1 MFNEGI
7 GGWKWSFKFLK
18 KLLFF
23 KKEFENEMISDVE
36 LSYILNVSD
45 SESSYS
51 VCVEDNILLYEVV
64 V

>member
-1 MFNEGI
+1 MV
-7 GGWKWSFKFLK
+7 GGCKCSFKFFK

-36 LSYILNVSD
+36 LSYMLNVSD

-51 VCVEDNILLYEVV
+51 VCVEENILLYEVV